1 MIDTTK
7 LKEEQLKLAR
17 KVVLKD
23 GFDKISLIAG
33 SDQAYYMDKIIS
45 AIAVLSYEDLKVVE
59 LKYTVQECKFPY
71 IPTYLSYRESPAIV
85 ETYHKLDNQPDI
97 ILVDGNGILHPRKLG
112 VASHLGLLLDKPTIG
127 VAKSLLLGEEKD
139 GKIFVDGEPRA
150 FIVTT
155 REYAKPIYVSP
166 GHLVSMGKSL
176 EIVKHCLQGHKL
188 PEPLKIAHNYAN
200 KIKRKLK
207 EENPQ

>member
-23 GFDKISLIAG
+23 GFEKISLIAG

-45 AIAVLSYEDLKVVE
+45 AIAVLNYEDLKLVE
-59 LKYTVQECKFPY
+59 LKYTVQEVKFPY

-97 ILVDGNGILHPRKLG
+97 ILVDGNGILHPRKIGL
-112 VASHLGLLLDKPTIG
+112 ASHLGLLLDKPTIG
-127 VAKSLLLGEEKD
+127 VAKTLLLGEEKD

-150 FIVTT
+150 FVLKTK
-155 REYAKPIYVSP
+155 EFANPLFVSP
-166 GHLVSMGKSL
+166 GHMVSMKKSL
-176 EIVKHCLQGHKL
+176 NIVTHCLKGSKL

-207 EENPQ
+207 EESPN